1 METGFTEYYWAP
13 LGLDPFVFNPK
24 IRRRNLDDMI
34 DRLVKEG
41 KAHWP
46 SAEDGLASVEEEEA
60 EPAQTPTTPVTPTV
74 AAIVA
79 VGSPVHAVTQI
90 DKQPRPA
97 SSVYSRDIDGNS
109 YRSASTV
116 QDFSSRSA
124 SFGSLLPPLMSLQ
137 DSGES
142 SNTSFVVSIDPDH
155 LFPAEVEVFK
165 DGCKIYDPSVTYPDW
180 DDVVSFVPAP
190 LNFPRPGKCGGYSR
204 GSPANS
210 EKIPVTAEPS
220 TPERDSNSTSS
231 TSSTRATTNSSPASA
246 SQRTSKGSSSRTS
259 LSSPA
264 KSTSSSATSAS
275 NIGTP
280 CEVSNVPKR
289 KRHWS
294 RRLLAS
300 MMKTFRSTNFRS
312 PSFQSTSTISVTG
325 SSTPQ
330 DPKTPGSTFNF
341 LSRAEILELQQRIK
355 ARDIALR
362 DLLPDRHHLSEWIM
376 LCRKVLKLDFDIAE
390 MVLVASDMTTCMQV
404 RRAQF

>member
-13 LGLDPFVFNPK
+13 LSLDPFVFNSK
-24 IRRRNLDDMI
+24 IRRRNLDDLI
-34 DRLVKEG
+34 DRLVEEG

-46 SAEDGLASVEEEEA
+46 SAEDGLASVEEET
-60 EPAQTPTTPVTPTV
+60 EPAQTPTNPTTPTTMT
-74 AAIVA
+74 ANVA
-79 VGSPVHAVTQI
+79 VGSPVHDVAKI

-116 QDFSSRSA
+116 QDLSSRSA
-124 SFGSLLPPLMSLQ
+124 SFGSLLPPLISLNN
-137 DSGES
+137 SGES

-155 LFPAEVEVFK
+155 LFPAEVEVVK
-165 DGCKIYDPSVTYPDW
+165 DGYKIYDPSVTYPDW
-180 DDVVSFVPAP
+180 DDVGRFVPAP
-190 LNFPRPGKCGGYSR
+190 LNFPRPGKYGGYSR

-246 SQRTSKGSSSRTS
+246 SQGSYKGSSSRTS

-264 KSTSSSATSAS
+264 KSISSSATSAS

-312 PSFQSTSTISVTG
+312 PSFQSTSTKSISVTDSDAPG
-325 SSTPQ
+325 RLGRPDTTYPERSFSIVSSGAKRGKLGGGVCSHIIIIIGGNGAFCAERSAALT
-330 DPKTPGSTFNF
+330 ST
-341 LSRAEILELQQRIK
+341 LQRWFSW
-355 ARDIALR
+355 RL
-362 DLLPDRHHLSEWIM
+362 
-376 LCRKVLKLDFDIAE
+376 
-390 MVLVASDMTTCMQV
+390 T
-404 RRAQF
+404 